1 MPTLPLFRTQKMIIA
16 PDWIWVHVPK
26 CAGTMTEKI
35 LQSVYAAEPSVIF
48 DPVGP
53 GLPVIWHQTL
63 ARRAEADPTFTP
75 GTRRIIGNLRRL
87 PAWVLSRV
95 HFEIDRS
102 GPDAGVARKQLV
114 LGRFRTGAPPKGS
127 SAQHR
132 ISSADQALRGYAA
145 EVTDWVRSEHLDQDL
160 QRAFGWKTP
169 PPRLQEEKVNSNR
182 IPYVRDLA
190 FWFTA
195 RDLTRMYEANPLWAE
210 VEQRVYGDL
219 ITLDA

>member
-1 MPTLPLFRTQKMIIA
+1 MIIA

-26 CAGTMTEKI
+26 CAGTMTEEI
-35 LQSVYAAEPSVIF
+35 LQTVYSADPTVMF

-63 ARRAEADPTFTP
+63 ARRAEDDPIFAP
-75 GTRRIIGNLRRL
+75 GTRRVIGNFRRL
-87 PAWVLSRV
+87 PAWILSRV

-102 GPDAGVARKQLV
+102 GPAAGVTRKQLA
-114 LGRFRTGAPPKGS
+114 LGRFRTGAAARGASPQS
-127 SAQHR
+127 R

-145 EVTDWVRSEHLDQDL
+145 EVTDWVRTEHLDLDL
-160 QRAFGWKTP
+160 QRVFGWKSP
-169 PPRLQEEKVNSNR
+169 PPRPVDEKANSNR

-195 RDLTRMYEANPLWAE
+195 RDLARMYEANPLWAE

-219 ITLDA
+219 FTLDD